1 MLGIFIVVFLFIMM
15 NGFFYIG
22 WWEFIVFGF
31 LFIIWLLCKGF
42 LLYIFSYFFWVLFYV
57 FIFFFNYIWLLFG
70 LFFFDIFFIIGYKFW
85 FMVVDF
91 VFFEMLVL
99 CWVILFVN
107 IFYNDVFRLYGILN
121 NECIYCKI
129 KRVEIFLFFMYFK

>member
-1 MLGIFIVVFLFIMM
+1 MLGIFIVFFLFIMM

-31 LFIIWLLCKGF
+31 LFIIWVLCKGL

-121 NECIYCKI
+121 NECFYCKI

>member
-31 LFIIWLLCKGF
+31 LFIIWVLCKGL

-99 CWVILFVN
+99 CLVILFVN

-121 NECIYCKI
+121 NECFYCKI